1 MTRRHVAV
9 RPPRV
14 GSPGIRRSRSAH
26 AFARTRRAARFR
38 RDGWLGALLAVALA
52 LLGASAAPASAHAA
66 GAPDPDRASVSV
78 SAHTVADPG
87 HVRDAA
93 DEATRDVR
101 RGPPAPLAAR
111 DLHDERH
118 HLHHPYDAALTGRAV
133 VLPPQAGHRT
143 SALGADADPSPRRYA
158 LPPGRAPPSPRAP
171 DLP

>member
-9 RPPRV
+9 RPPRA
-14 GSPGIRRSRSAH
+14 GSRDTRRRGAH
-26 AFARTRRAARFR
+26 PSARTSRFR
-38 RDGWLGALLAVALA
+38 RNGWLGALLAVALA
-52 LLGASAAPASAHAA
+52 LLGALAAPASARAA
-66 GAPDPDRASVSV
+66 GAPDPDRTASV

-87 HVRDAA
+87 HVRDVA

-118 HLHHPYDAALTGRAV
+118 HLHHPHDAALTGRAV
-133 VLPPQAGHRT
+133 ALPPPAGHRT
-143 SALGADADPSPRRYA
+143 SALGADADPSPRRFV

>member
-14 GSPGIRRSRSAH
+14 GPPHPHRRRGAPAAVRTARSR
-26 AFARTRRAARFR
+26 RN
-38 RDGWLGALLAVALA
+38 GWLGALLAVALA
-52 LLGASAAPASAHAA
+52 LLGALAAPASAHAA
-66 GAPDPDRASVSV
+66 GAPDPDRASVS
-78 SAHTVADPG
+78 AHTAANPG
-87 HVRDAA
+87 HVRDVA

-118 HLHHPYDAALTGRAV
+118 HLHHPHDAALTGRAV
-133 VLPPQAGHRT
+133 VLPPPAGHRT
-143 SALGADADPSPRRYA
+143 SALGDDADPSPRRFA

>member
-14 GSPGIRRSRSAH
+14 GSPGTHRRRGAH
-26 AFARTRRAARFR
+26 ARVRTARFR

-52 LLGASAAPASAHAA
+52 LLGALAAPASAHAA
-66 GAPDPDRASVSV
+66 DGPPDRTSTSV
-78 SAHTVADPG
+78 SAHTAADPG
-87 HVRDAA
+87 HVRDVA

-118 HLHHPYDAALTGRAV
+118 HLHHPHDAALTGRAGA
-133 VLPPQAGHRT
+133 LPPPPGHRT
-143 SALGADADPSPRRYA
+143 SALGADADPSPRRFA